1 MDSNPLN
8 LPKPI
13 NNNLWASKWPRGN
26 NKFIWCTNDEQTFSH
41 YSTITIVNHIQ
52 QVLFVELH

>member
-1 MDSNPLN
+1 MGIQMA
-8 LPKPI
+8 K
-13 NNNLWASKWPRGN
+13 GN

-52 QVLFVELH
+52 LVLFVELH